1 MTQTSQEQPP
11 TYRWVI
17 LIAACIIGFML
28 VGARETLGN
37 FLKPM
42 TGELHWD
49 RETISLIAAINLW
62 LSGLLQPFTGH
73 IMDRFGAKWL
83 FASSVTLYG
92 LGVLLVGFTHT
103 AWYMVCVYGVVVGS
117 ATAGS
122 SISLSNALVAQW
134 FPAQR
139 RAFAIS
145 VNNACVAL
153 GRLALLTLSFYAF
166 TLYGWRWTHIYL
178 GAGILLVTIPAAL
191 VFPGH
196 RSTATTV
203 RRWRANAPRPGG
215 PWKWRAG
222 LIPCEPCRSG
232 KSWEA
237 ISSVA

>member
-103 AWYMVCVYGVVVGS
+103 AWYMVFVYGVVVGS

-145 VNNACVAL
+145 VNN
-153 GRLALLTLSFYAF
+153 
-166 TLYGWRWTHIYL
+166 
-178 GAGILLVTIPAAL
+178 
-191 VFPGH
+191 
-196 RSTATTV
+196 
-203 RRWRANAPRPGG
+203 
-215 PWKWRAG
+215 
-222 LIPCEPCRSG
+222 
-232 KSWEA
+232 
-237 ISSVA
+237 